1 MSENLLELLE
11 YYQQIIDQQAE
22 TIKGL
27 TDLTKKQAE
36 RLLNYETLEEIEGQ
50 E

>member
-1 MSENLLELLE
+1 MNNLLELLE

-22 TIKGL
+22 TIKCL

-36 RLLNYETLEEIEGQ
+36 RLLNYETLEEIEGKK
-50 E
+50 